1 MTSTRTKTRVAK
13 FVIGLWTVAAV
24 MGIPSAALGSHRCDA
39 IEIPYFC
46 PFTWG
51 TASVCIGDP
60 HGEGHPCVS
69 PDE

>member
-13 FVIGLWTVAAV
+13 AVIGLWTVAAV
-24 MGIPSAALGSHRCDA
+24 VGIPSAASANHQCDA

-51 TASVCIGDP
+51 TGSVCIGDP
-60 HGEGHPCVS
+60 HGEGHGCV
-69 PDE
+69 PHNE